1 VGGSTLNNCIVY
13 YNLSRQCDGNYC
25 DGILNYSC
33 TTPLATSGLGNFTN
47 APLFVDL
54 AGGNLRLQP
63 DSPCIN
69 AGLNTYASGL
79 DLEGG
84 ARIVGGTV
92 DVGAYEFQTPTS
104 LLSYAWL
111 LQYSLPTDGSADAA
125 DSDGDGFDNYH
136 EWRAGTDPTNAL
148 SVLRLLTPTTLGPNL
163 AVTWESVAGR
173 SYFLERS
180 TNFTS
185 GPTFIP
191 LVRNVSGMEGSTTY
205 IDLGAAAGG
214 GQRYFYRVGVE

>member
-1 VGGSTLNNCIVY
+1 
-13 YNLSRQCDGNYC
+13 
-25 DGILNYSC
+25 
-33 TTPLATSGLGNFTN
+33 ATSGLGNFTN

-163 AVTWESVAGR
+163 AV
-173 SYFLERS
+173 
-180 TNFTS
+180 
-185 GPTFIP
+185 
-191 LVRNVSGMEGSTTY
+191 
-205 IDLGAAAGG
+205 
-214 GQRYFYRVGVE
+214 